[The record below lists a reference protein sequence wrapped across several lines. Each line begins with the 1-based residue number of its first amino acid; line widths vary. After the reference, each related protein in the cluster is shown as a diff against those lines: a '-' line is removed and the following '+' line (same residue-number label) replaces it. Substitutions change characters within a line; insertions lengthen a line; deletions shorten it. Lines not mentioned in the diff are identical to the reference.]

1 MLVKITMIDN
11 VYLAQDFPLSAISG
25 LLIGMCL
32 PAIEPCM
39 SMKELD

>member
-1 MLVKITMIDN
+1 MLVKTMTDN

-25 LLIGMCL
+25 LLIGICL
-32 PAIEPCM
+32 PAIEARV